1 MVSAMDNCWRGQGR
15 LSWWS
20 GRIGRLRMTRE
31 KRGGGRERGRDRHRW
46 EKEGQRERQ
55 KGGRHLLVHGFTPV
69 IDFFQVGHTF

>member
-1 MVSAMDNCWRGQGR
+1 
-15 LSWWS
+15 
-20 GRIGRLRMTRE
+20 MTRE